1 MKFSEY
7 KYIRPNINDLIEKIN
22 VLISSLNQEKD
33 IHNLKKIVDEF
44 FKITEDYNTNETLVS
59 IRHSINL
66 NDQYYNDEY
75 KYIMEESPKLYSK
88 FTDFKK
94 ALLSH
99 FLAKELENIYGSYY
113 FKILRLNE
121 KTFSEDII
129 EDRILENKLVDE
141 YDTLIANAKI
151 DYEGN
156 IYNLSQMK
164 KFTTSKDRNV
174 RFLANL
180 AIDNFFK
187 ENEDRIDDIYDQLV
201 KVRNKM
207 ALKLG
212 YKNYIEY
219 QYDSLLRTDYNSL
232 DVKEYRK
239 AIVKYIVP
247 ICKEIYAKQMERLN
261 IKDPKYYD
269 YSVFFID
276 GNPTPKGSALE
287 LVNKALDMYKALSD
301 ETYEFFKFMVSH
313 ELMDLET
320 KPGKQAG
327 GYCTFIDNYNS
338 PFIFA
343 NFNGTS
349 GDADV
354 LTHEAGH
361 AFMSYVASKS
371 VNNKALIWPTLEACE
386 IHSMSMEFFCHP
398 YINTFFLED
407 TAKYKYAHLA
417 DALTFIPY
425 GAMVDHFQHEVFL
438 NVDMTKEE
446 RKALWHN
453 LEEIY
458 RPFDYEGL
466 PTLAKGTYWYRQ
478 GHIFSSPF
486 YYIDYTL
493 AQVCAFQFYLADL
506 KDHNEAFSRYVK
518 LCKLGGTK
526 SFLNLVKDAGL
537 ENPFLEETLAKV
549 SNSLKEI
556 LLKMEF

>member
-156 IYNLSQMK
+156 NYNLSQMK

-187 ENEDRIDDIYDQLV
+187 EN
-201 KVRNKM
+201 
-207 ALKLG
+207 
-212 YKNYIEY
+212 
-219 QYDSLLRTDYNSL
+219 
-232 DVKEYRK
+232 
-239 AIVKYIVP
+239 
-247 ICKEIYAKQMERLN
+247 
-261 IKDPKYYD
+261 
-269 YSVFFID
+269 
-276 GNPTPKGSALE
+276 
-287 LVNKALDMYKALSD
+287 
-301 ETYEFFKFMVSH
+301 
-313 ELMDLET
+313 
-320 KPGKQAG
+320 
-327 GYCTFIDNYNS
+327 
-338 PFIFA
+338 
-343 NFNGTS
+343 
-349 GDADV
+349 
-354 LTHEAGH
+354 
-361 AFMSYVASKS
+361 
-371 VNNKALIWPTLEACE
+371 
-386 IHSMSMEFFCHP
+386 
-398 YINTFFLED
+398 
-407 TAKYKYAHLA
+407 
-417 DALTFIPY
+417 
-425 GAMVDHFQHEVFL
+425 
-438 NVDMTKEE
+438 
-446 RKALWHN
+446 
-453 LEEIY
+453 
-458 RPFDYEGL
+458 
-466 PTLAKGTYWYRQ
+466 
-478 GHIFSSPF
+478 
-486 YYIDYTL
+486 
-493 AQVCAFQFYLADL
+493 
-506 KDHNEAFSRYVK
+506 
-518 LCKLGGTK
+518 
-526 SFLNLVKDAGL
+526 
-537 ENPFLEETLAKV
+537 
-549 SNSLKEI
+549 
-556 LLKMEF
+556 